1 MGILDI
7 FKKTSETVT
16 PKITADYGRLQGSY
30 SVSFDGEKN
39 AGEIG
44 PAIDYTLDY
53 NLLRVRSWQSYL
65 ENEITSTI
73 IDRYTIWIID
83 KGLKLQCEPS
93 SIILEAEKIKLDT
106 EVFNSITEARFN
118 LFAKSKTSSFS
129 GMDNLNQIS
138 KAVFKGSKIGGDELV
153 ILRYVNNKVKVEHI
167 DGGKIY
173 SPILPFNVVNG
184 NKITNGIEMDSK
196 GRHVAYHIPGKIG
209 EKSQIVKAWSEVTG
223 LRMAFIIYGSKFR
236 QGSERGMPIITTS
249 LETLSKID
257 RYKEASVSGAE
268 ERQKIALFIEH
279 DINSDGENPY
289 TDNLAGAFSGDTSQ
303 TVNATTDDGKV
314 LANTVASTTSKQV
327 FNMTQGSRIKSIS
340 SDQEL
345 FFKEFYDTNANII
358 CGNLGIPPN
367 IAWSLYN
374 DSFSASRTAT
384 KDWEHTMEVERNDFQ
399 IQFYEPIFAL
409 WFYTE
414 VLKGKIKA
422 PGFIEAFKN
431 NDSDITES
439 YTNVRYTG
447 PMFPHIDPL
456 KEAKAERIK
465 LGTQF
470 DSVPLTTLE
479 RATEILGSGDSISN
493 VNQSAKELSRAESLG
508 FKTEETEVEIK
519 TSESPDKSK

>member
-1 MGILDI
+1 
-7 FKKTSETVT
+7 
-16 PKITADYGRLQGSY
+16 
-30 SVSFDGEKN
+30 
-39 AGEIG
+39 
-44 PAIDYTLDY
+44 
-53 NLLRVRSWQSYL
+53 
-65 ENEITSTI
+65 
-73 IDRYTIWIID
+73 
-83 KGLKLQCEPS
+83 
-93 SIILEAEKIKLDT
+93 
-106 EVFNSITEARFN
+106 
-118 LFAKSKTSSFS
+118 
-129 GMDNLNQIS
+129 
-138 KAVFKGSKIGGDELV
+138 
-153 ILRYVNNKVKVEHI
+153 
-167 DGGKIY
+167 
-173 SPILPFNVVNG
+173 
-184 NKITNGIEMDSK
+184 MDSK

-414 VLKGKIKA
+414 VLKGKI
-422 PGFIEAFKN
+422 
-431 NDSDITES
+431 
-439 YTNVRYTG
+439 
-447 PMFPHIDPL
+447 L
-456 KEAKAERIK
+456 
-465 LGTQF
+465 
-470 DSVPLTTLE
+470 
-479 RATEILGSGDSISN
+479 
-493 VNQSAKELSRAESLG
+493 
-508 FKTEETEVEIK
+508 
-519 TSESPDKSK
+519 